1 MGDIENPMVIDSL
14 WDNLDGIDREQARL
28 EREEIEAIKADEL
41 FEERRVQQWTDG
53 WNG

>member
-1 MGDIENPMVIDSL
+1 MYENLENKMLIDSM
-14 WDNLDGIDREQARL
+14 WHDHETEA
-28 EREEIEAIKADEL
+28 EREWREWVEGIKADEL